1 MKFNFRRGGRYCPL
15 TRGLLI
21 LLIFLVG
28 IVVGCTRSA
37 SQRSIVVSDEQITP
51 QPPRAGVLTV
61 NFRLT
66 DSSKPLTGAHIIL
79 EGDMTHAGMAPV
91 FGDAHEVSPGQYQG
105 QVTLSMGGDWVVL
118 MHITLPDGK
127 NVEKQIDIPGVQ
139 SK

>member
-1 MKFNFRRGGRYCPL
+1 
-15 TRGLLI
+15 
-21 LLIFLVG
+21 VG

-61 NFRLT
+61 NFRLA